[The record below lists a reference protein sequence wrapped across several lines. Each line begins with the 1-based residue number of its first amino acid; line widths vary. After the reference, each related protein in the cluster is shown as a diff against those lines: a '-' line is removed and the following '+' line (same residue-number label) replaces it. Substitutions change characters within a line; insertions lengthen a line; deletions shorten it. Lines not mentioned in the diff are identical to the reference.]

1 MSAEK
6 ILLVE
11 DSKAFATL
19 LKNELAARLP
29 YLEVV
34 LATTRKDAA
43 KAIALAKGGFLL
55 GILDLHL
62 PDAPDGEIV
71 DTVLA
76 KKIPSII
83 LTSSFNAELQQKLL
97 ARQVLD
103 YFVKSHFGAIHAVI
117 HFIERYYRN
126 ASIKALV
133 VDDSRSS
140 RLLLVGLLQRYRLQV
155 LEAENGNAALQLLE
169 QEPGIRLLLTDYHMP
184 GMDGFELT
192 KKIRARHSGEELA
205 IIGLS
210 AQGDPHLSA
219 KFLKYG
225 ANDFIGKPFQIEE
238 LLCRVFQNLDL
249 IEKIRAI
256 SDAAETAR
264 QASQTKSAF
273 LANMSHEIR
282 TPMNAIMGMTDLVL
296 ATPLEAEQ
304 KSRIRIVQTAAD
316 ELLALINN
324 VLDISKIEAGRI
336 TLERI
341 RFDPRDRIATTMAI
355 LEIKTREKGLRLE
368 SEIAPEVPPWVV
380 GDPHRLHQ
388 IILNLCNNA
397 IKFTDSGGIRIVVE
411 EENGTQD
418 DPEHT
423 TLHFR
428 IIDTGIGIPED
439 RLEMIFGRFTQAEAS
454 TTRQYGGTGLGLAIC
469 KHLVELHGGRIWVES
484 RAGHGSVFHFIVRY
498 GRLAE
503 NELQEVLADAR
514 EQRPDTALPA
524 TRANR
529 NILVVDDNPINR
541 QVAGSLLK
549 MAGHAVTTAQKGEEA
564 LATWENGSFDLILM
578 DVNLPDMSGCEVTR
592 RLRDLES
599 ARGKTRIPIIAL
611 TANVLAGVKEQCLAC
626 GMDDFL
632 GKPYRGRELLELVER
647 IGAGPEPEPAPPP
660 VPPRLPPVLDDS
672 AGDEGGRATFR
683 AEAPARLASLQ
694 ALLPGADPPEARRE
708 VEALKQLAASAGAI
722 YFKMVT
728 IRLGSAI
735 LGEDREKS
743 ARLLTT
749 LEESLHQTLR
759 AIEERE
765 VKS

>member
-1 MSAEK
+1 MSTEK

-19 LKNELAARLP
+19 LGKELATRLP

-43 KAIALAKGGFLL
+43 KAIALARGEFLL

-62 PDAPDGEIV
+62 PDAPNGEIV

-83 LTSSFNAELQQKLL
+83 LTSSFNAEWQQQLL
-97 ARQVLD
+97 ARQILD
-103 YFVKSHFGAIHAVI
+103 YFVKSHYGAIHTVI

-126 ASIKALV
+126 ASIQAMV

-140 RLLLVGLLQRYRLQV
+140 RLLLAGLLRRYRLQV
-155 LEAENGNAALQLLE
+155 LEADNGNDALKLLE

-192 KKIRARHSGEELA
+192 KKVRARHSGEELA

-219 KFLKYG
+219 KFLKHG

-256 SDAAETAR
+256 SGAAETAR
-264 QASQTKSAF
+264 RASQTKSAF

-282 TPMNAIMGMTDLVL
+282 TPMNAIIGMTDLVL

-304 KSRIRIVQTAAD
+304 QARIRIVQTAAD

-341 RFDPRDRIATTMAI
+341 RFDPRERIATTMAI

-368 SEIAPEVPPWVV
+368 AEIAPEVPPWVV

-397 IKFTDSGGIRIVVE
+397 IKFTDSGGIRIVVGE
-411 EENGTQD
+411 EEETRD

-423 TLHFR
+423 TLHVR

-439 RLEMIFGRFTQAEAS
+439 RLELIFGRFTQAEES

-469 KHLVELHGGRIWVES
+469 KHLVELHRGRVWVES
-484 RAGHGSVFHFIVRY
+484 RVGHGSVFHFTIRY

-503 NELQEVLADAR
+503 SELQEALADAR
-514 EQRPDTALPA
+514 ERRPDTELPSARA
-524 TRANR
+524 TLH
-529 NILVVDDNPINR
+529 ILVVDDNPINR
-541 QVAGSLLK
+541 QVAGSILK
-549 MAGHAVTTAQKGEEA
+549 TAGHGVTTAQDGEEA
-564 LATWENGSFDLILM
+564 LDAWEKGSFDVILM
-578 DVNLPDMSGCEVTR
+578 DLNLPDMSGCEATQ
-592 RLRDLES
+592 RLRSLES
-599 ARGKTRIPIIAL
+599 GQGRERTPIVAL

-632 GKPYRGRELLELVER
+632 GKPYRGRELLALVER
-647 IGAGPEPEPAPPP
+647 IGGEPEPEPAPAPVTPP
-660 VPPRLPPVLDDS
+660 LLDDA
-672 AGDEGGRATFR
+672 AGDEPGRAAFR
-683 AEAPARLASLQ
+683 DEAPGRLASLQ
-694 ALLPGADPPEARRE
+694 ALLTGADPMEARRE
-708 VEALKQLAASAGAI
+708 VEALKRLAVAAGAV

-728 IRLGSAI
+728 IRIGSAI

-743 ARLLTT
+743 ARLMTT
-749 LEESLHQTLR
+749 LEESLGQTLR
-759 AIEERE
+759 AIGEGR
-765 VKS
+765 